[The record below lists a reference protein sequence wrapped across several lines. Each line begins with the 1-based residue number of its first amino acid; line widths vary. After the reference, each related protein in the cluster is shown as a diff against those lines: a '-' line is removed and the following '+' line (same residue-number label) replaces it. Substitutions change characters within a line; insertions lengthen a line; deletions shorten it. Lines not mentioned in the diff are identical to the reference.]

1 MNLTLLIGLGA
12 AFCTTVA
19 FVPQA
24 VKSLKTRDTAS
35 LSLGMYAI
43 LTTGVFL
50 WLSYGVILRDIALVA
65 ANGITFVLSLAILIM
80 KIRYDVLKR
89 PTTPRS
95 RRPPKIHS

>member
-1 MNLTLLIGLGA
+1 MDFTLLIGLGA

-24 VKSLKTRDTAS
+24 MKSLKTRDTAS

-50 WLSYGVILRDIALVA
+50 WLSYGIILRDIALVA

-95 RRPPKIHS
+95 GRPPKTHS

>member
-1 MNLTLLIGLGA
+1 MNTTLLIGLGA

-24 VKSLKTRDTAS
+24 VKSLKTRDTSS

-65 ANGITFVLSLAILIM
+65 ANGVTFVLSLAILIM

-89 PTTPRS
+89 PPTPRS
-95 RRPPKIHS
+95 ARPPKIHS